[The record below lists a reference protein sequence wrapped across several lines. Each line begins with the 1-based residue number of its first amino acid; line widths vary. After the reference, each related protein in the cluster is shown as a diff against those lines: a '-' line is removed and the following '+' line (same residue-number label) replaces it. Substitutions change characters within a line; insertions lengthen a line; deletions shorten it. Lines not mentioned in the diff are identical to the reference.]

1 MKITLLGR
9 PGCPT
14 CAKLE
19 MDTINALAQLNIE
32 AEVEHIYDPA
42 AVKEYNVLPPAFILD
57 GRVKAAG
64 RAPSITEI
72 KAILSNTPKEKDSSQ
87 GCPYCK

>member
-19 MDTINALAQLNIE
+19 MDTINALAQLGID
-32 AEVEHIYDPA
+32 AQVEHIFDPEV
-42 AVKEYNVLPPAFILD
+42 VKEYDVLPPAFILD
-57 GRVKAAG
+57 ATVKAAG
-64 RAPSITEI
+64 RAPSLAEI
-72 KAILSNTPKEKDSSQ
+72 KAILSNNQRKKDNSN
-87 GCPYCK
+87 CTYCK